1 MNPHAMASETGNL
14 DLREMTMRLVCGENL
29 SRNEAANFLDAL
41 LDPVAADSQI
51 AAALIALTAKGET
64 VEELAGMAEA
74 MRECATPLHSR
85 HERFIDTAGTGSS
98 TTKRFNVST
107 AAAFVIAGA
116 GLPVA
121 KHGARAASSK
131 SGSAD
136 VLEALRVNTVASAET
151 MERCLNEHGI
161 CFMFAPQFHRA
172 TARVAQVRRQLGVHT
187 TFNLLGPL
195 TNPARPPFQLLGV
208 WDRSLVERV
217 VSALALLG
225 VEQAWVV
232 HGADGLDEVTITGDT
247 FVAACSA
254 NIGVKTFM
262 ISPEDFGLRRRSVTQ
277 CSEGPIE
284 NARMIRAI
292 LDGDTTGDFA
302 AARDLVVIN
311 AAAALYLAGVA
322 NDFQNATLM
331 ARESIDSGKATS
343 KLEALIRETNR
354 S

>member
-1 MNPHAMASETGNL
+1 
-14 DLREMTMRLVCGENL
+14 MRLQRGENL
-29 SRNEAANFLDAL
+29 SRTDAASFLDAL
-41 LDPVAADSQI
+41 LDPDTTDTQI

-64 VEELAGMAEA
+64 VDELAGMAEA
-74 MRECATPLHSR
+74 MRECATPLHSS

-98 TTKRFNVST
+98 AAKRFNVST

-121 KHGARAASSK
+121 KHGARAASSN

-136 VLEALRVNTVASAET
+136 VLEALGVNTVSAPEI
-151 MERCLNEHGI
+151 MERCLDEHGI

-172 TARVAQVRRQLGVHT
+172 TARVAQVRRQLGVRT

-195 TNPARPPFQLLGV
+195 TNPARASFQLLGV
-208 WDRSLVERV
+208 WDHSLVERV
-217 VSALALLG
+217 AAALVLLG
-225 VEQAWVV
+225 VKKAWVV
-232 HGADGLDEVTITGDT
+232 HGADGLDEVTITGET

-254 NIGVKTFM
+254 HTGLATFT
-262 ISPEDFGLRRRSVTQ
+262 ISPEHFGLQRRSVTQ
-277 CSEGPIE
+277 SCEGPIE
-284 NARMIRAI
+284 NARVIRAI
-292 LDGDTTGDFA
+292 LDGDKNADLV

-311 AAAALYLAGVA
+311 AAAALYLAEVA
-322 NDFQNATLM
+322 NDFQNATAM
-331 ARESIDSGKATS
+331 ARESIDSGQAAS